1 MDLFSKLQACCVDK
15 QSVVIVEGYSH
26 DSGDSRAKVHVD
38 KFLLEVSSA
47 QMYQLR
53 RSIASRVGNR
63 QELPTPPPGVEYAE
77 CAVIC
82 IACYEYSFNAT
93 TMRVSDEFCEKLWHV
108 LAQVSASCPADLSN
122 WLQVSMDGRCA
133 SGYRSSHI
141 VTDAANTFSERLVHV
156 YQPISGASASWS
168 IVGRSRQ
175 DNEGYE
181 YLDDIVSSLMK
192 QV

>member
-1 MDLFSKLQACCVDK
+1 MDLFSKLQACCVDRRD
-15 QSVVIVEGYSH
+15 VVIIEEYSH
-26 DSGDSRAKVHVD
+26 DSDNSRATVHVN
-38 KFLLEVSSA
+38 KSLLEVSPA

-63 QELPTPPPGVEYAE
+63 QELPTPPPGIEYSE

-93 TMRVSDEFCEKLWHV
+93 TMRVSNEFCEKLWHV
-108 LAQVSASCPADLSN
+108 LAQVSASCPVDLSN
-122 WLQVSMDGRCA
+122 WLQASMDGRCA

-141 VTDAANTFSERLVHV
+141 MTDATNTFSERLAHV
-156 YQPISGASASWS
+156 YRPVSSASVSWS
-168 IVGRSRQ
+168 IAERSRQ